1 MTQTSIGSEE
11 DLETLF
17 DRIAVERAQAVSAP
31 EQAPPAAAKPAAA
44 DEACTPEVF
53 KHLGSITRKLHD
65 ALRELGYDQKIE
77 SALHSLPDA
86 QARLGYIATLT
97 GKAAE
102 RALSGR
108 AGQTGAGR
116 GQRQARCGWSARWD
130 HAFANQAGWAHRAA
144 RNPRVPRRIAR
155 GGGADQCSTA
165 RDHDGAGL
173 STSPDRPYSA
183 SPNWRRR
190 SKTSWWHCWWRARRR
205 APDPVQQRVAQRPAV
220 DPAPG
225 DVVADQGQ
233 VDQLLESLGF

>member
-86 QARLGYIATLT
+86 QARLGYRHPPARRPS
-97 GKAAE
+97 ARSARSS
-102 RALSGR
+102 RANRCRTRS
-108 AGQTGAGR
+108 TP
-116 GQRQARCGWSARWD
+116 ARCGWARDGD
-130 HAFANQAGWAHRAA
+130 HAFANQAGWRRIALR
-144 RNPRVPRRIAR
+144 RNPRVL
-155 GGGADQCSTA
+155 GGLPGAVAQTNAQLHEIMMAQDFP
-165 RDHDGAGL
+165 
-173 STSPDRPYSA
+173 TSPDRPYSA

-205 APDPVQQRVAQRPAV
+205 APDPVQQRVAQRPRSIRRRATWL
-220 DPAPG
+220 PIRAR
-225 DVVADQGQ
+225 
-233 VDQLLESLGF
+233 